1 MSAGTPPHAE
11 LMAGLVFDGDWRAY
25 DFSHQRIARLV
36 DALRGDYL
44 GGPDTVIRS
53 PGNMQRPRLQPHAEG
68 LIDRLW
74 YGAASRRSVH
84 WAAQAGL
91 NLLTGNIV
99 FGDGATDFAA
109 AQRAY
114 IDEYLE
120 RIAPGRPGRVALG
133 GVIVP
138 FDGAGTSARKRYS
151 AYGESRHERP
161 LAPQGE
167 RGVLFAPDLV
177 GPSEQI
183 VERLRADVAVQQ
195 VSDLRIELPYEF
207 SRDD

>member
-1 MSAGTPPHAE
+1 MLSHGRLQVGMSAGTPPHAG

-36 DALRGDYL
+36 EALRGDYL
-44 GGPDTVIRS
+44 GVPDTVIRS
-53 PGNMQRPRLQPHAEG
+53 PGNVQRPRLQPHAEG
-68 LIDRLW
+68 LVDRLW

-120 RIAPGRPGRVALG
+120 RKAPGRL
-133 GVIVP
+133 
-138 FDGAGTSARKRYS
+138 AG
-151 AYGESRHERP
+151 
-161 LAPQGE
+161 
-167 RGVLFAPDLV
+167 
-177 GPSEQI
+177 
-183 VERLRADVAVQQ
+183 
-195 VSDLRIELPYEF
+195 
-207 SRDD
+207 